1 VNLNFE
7 LKANAKK
14 NNPLCKSNY
23 VLITPAR
30 NEAKFIA
37 NTIKSVE
44 DQIFRPLC
52 WVIVDD
58 GSSDKTM
65 HIVRLLIEKLNFI
78 KLIGLKRKG
87 EMSFVGKAIAF
98 ACGLKEIANLEY
110 KFIGNLDADISL
122 QSNYF
127 NDLIAKMESD
137 SKIGIGGGIVY
148 TKIGEKYVTFD
159 TTIDSV
165 GGAVQMFRKE
175 CFEEVGGYKPLKYGG
190 IDAAAELTAKMLGWK
205 VQKFPELRAY
215 ENRRTGSAQARP
227 IKSSF
232 QYGQRFH
239 SLGYHPFHYF
249 IRCVYRIK
257 SPPLFLGSIASY
269 LGFMVNWFKKRP
281 VFLAKDIVHHMRCEH
296 SRKIKN
302 FIYKILN

>member
-1 VNLNFE
+1 VNLNFD
-7 LKANAKK
+7 LKATAKK
-14 NNPLCKSNY
+14 NYPLCKSNY

-37 NTIKSVE
+37 NTIKSVK
-44 DQIFRPLC
+44 DQIFKPLC

-58 GSSDKTM
+58 GSSDKTL
-65 HIVRLLIEKLNFI
+65 HIVQPLIEKINFI
-78 KLIGLKRKG
+78 KLIAMERKG
-87 EMSFVGKAIAF
+87 EMSFAGKAIAF
-98 ACGLKEIANLEY
+98 ACGLKEISNLEY

-127 NDLIAKMESD
+127 NDLIAKMETD
-137 SKIGIGGGIVY
+137 STIGIGGGIVY
-148 TKIGEKYVTFD
+148 TKIGEKFVTSD
-159 TTIDSV
+159 TTLDSV
-165 GGAVQMFRKE
+165 GGAVQMFRRE
-175 CFEEVGGYKPLKYGG
+175 CFEAVGGYKPLKYGG

-215 ENRRTGSAQARP
+215 ENRRTGSAQAKP

-232 QYGQRFH
+232 QYGRRFH

-257 SPPLFLGSIASY
+257 GPPLLLGSIVSF
-269 LGFMVNWFKKRP
+269 LGFMESWFKKRP
-281 VFLAKDIVHHMRCEH
+281 VLLAQDIVHHMRCEH
-296 SRKIKN
+296 SRKIRDF
-302 FIYKILN
+302 FIK